1 MACVASE
8 VCVSCVAIR
17 GPVEAGSARTIQSDA
32 TVRSLSESFSEP
44 AYLDPVSKKEVV
56 DRQAVSRRLDRFDAI
71 AQAGSLPNAYLR
83 GVAGRY
89 PTHAFLGGN
98 TQLIYQRQIHFLA
111 EVVKSL
117 LNKSPNETHVLD
129 WGCGKGHITYL
140 MRRAGFRVT
149 TCDVSA
155 QADDSAFGQATPIIT
170 EQAIEVVPLTHPVTL
185 PFADASFDVVLS
197 MGVLEHVSDDA
208 ASLRELRRVVKP
220 GGLGFIC
227 FLPYTLSWT
236 QRLAHARGDHY
247 HSRLYGRAQLRAM
260 AQAAGFKVLRMTH
273 GQLFPKNSVSLGVG
287 RRLEPIDRWLC
298 RHTPLKFLATNL
310 EAVLEA
316 V

>member
-1 MACVASE
+1 MTDRSTSAAQLDRLD
-8 VCVSCVAIR
+8 AD
-17 GPVEAGSARTIQSDA
+17 AGAGILPD
-32 TVRSLSESFSEP
+32 
-44 AYLDPVSKKEVV
+44 AYLT
-56 DRQAVSRRLDRFDAI
+56 
-71 AQAGSLPNAYLR
+71 N
-83 GVAGRY
+83 VATRY
-89 PTHAFLGGN
+89 PTHVFLAGN
-98 TQLIYQRQIHFLA
+98 TQLIYQRQIRFLVGA
-111 EVVKSL
+111 VRSVLGRE
-117 LNKSPNETHVLD
+117 PRDAHVLD
-129 WGCGKGHITYL
+129 WGCGKGHNSYL
-140 MRRAGFRVT
+140 LRCAGFRVT
-149 TCDVSA
+149 ACDVVA
-155 QADDSAFGQATPIIT
+155 QADDSAFGQAAPIIAD
-170 EQAIEVVPLTHPVTL
+170 QGIEVVPLVDAVKL
-185 PFADASFDVVLS
+185 PFADASFEVVLS
-197 MGVLEHVSDDA
+197 IGVLEHVANDA
-208 ASLRELRRVVKP
+208 DSLRELRRVVKR

-227 FLPYTLSWT
+227 FLPYTFSWT